1 VVAGSRESGLITH
14 GASEGEQTL
23 REDRL
28 KELADADWRK
38 LQAKR
43 YLESPGRC
51 DADGPAALPVGW
63 WH

>member
-1 VVAGSRESGLITH
+1 MARAKEK
-14 GASEGEQTL
+14 QTL
-23 REDRL
+23 RDDRL

-51 DADGPAALPVGW
+51 DADGPAVLPVSW
-63 WH
+63 SQ

>member
-1 VVAGSRESGLITH
+1 MARAKEKR
-14 GASEGEQTL
+14 TL
-23 REDRL
+23 RVDRL
-28 KELADADWRK
+28 KERGDADWRK

-51 DADGPAALPVGW
+51 DADGPAGLPVGW